1 MLASES
7 GGLGAVHLLPLDP
20 GIQNLH
26 HEGCLLLGPSHILV
40 QHARQEKELQMVGL
54 GRENGNDIEAGGL
67 GFVCYIDFA
76 SLDKV
81 LIALHR
87 VLTPYNKE
95 VGRVLEELIFIRWSA
110 IELNSPVTSI
120 QASLEWKDCDLSVRS
135 CVLGIDAGLVGQGS
149 EPLFDEAS
157 VHNGALRGPVQP

>member
-26 HEGCLLLGPSHILV
+26 HEGRLLLGPSHILV

-54 GRENGNDIEAGGL
+54 WREYGNDIKAGGL
-67 GFVCYIDFA
+67 CFVCSIEFA
-76 SLDKV
+76 SLNKV

-87 VLTPYNKE
+87 VLTPYNKK
-95 VGRVLEELIFIRWSA
+95 VGRALQELISIRGSA
-110 IELNSPVTSI
+110 IEVNNPVTSI
-120 QASLEWKDCDLSVRS
+120 RAPLEWKDCDLSVR
-135 CVLGIDAGLVGQGS
+135 GLMRAWLVKALS
-149 EPLFDEAS
+149 LSSIRPRYTMEP
-157 VHNGALRGPVQP
+157 

>member
-40 QHARQEKELQMVGL
+40 QNARQEKELQMVGL
-54 GRENGNDIEAGGL
+54 GHEDGNDIEAGGL
-67 GFVCYIDFA
+67 GFVCFIDFA
-76 SLDKV
+76 NLNQV

-87 VLTPYNKE
+87 VLTSYNKK
-95 VGRVLEELIFIRWSA
+95 VDRTL
-110 IELNSPVTSI
+110 
-120 QASLEWKDCDLSVRS
+120 Q
-135 CVLGIDAGLVGQGS
+135 
-149 EPLFDEAS
+149 
-157 VHNGALRGPVQP
+157 